1 MTAPAVTASSPG
13 LVVAG
18 LRKRFGD
25 HRAVDEVS
33 FTLPPGGSLGI
44 VGESGC
50 GKTTTARML
59 VGLETPDGGTVHLDG
74 RDRSARAR
82 GRAERLAR
90 AREIQMVFQDPY
102 LSLDPRITVAGCV
115 DEVLRLHSAR
125 DPAARRA
132 RVAELLDQVGL
143 GEREAAALPRRLS
156 GGQRQRVAV
165 ARALAAEPRVL
176 ILDEAVAAL
185 DVSIQA
191 QILDLLAGIRRE
203 AGIGFLFVSHD
214 LAVVRHITDR
224 VIVLKDGRVVEAGDT
239 TEVLDRPRH
248 PYTRLLLDSVPRR
261 GWDPARIAEGRRELQ
276 RAEAERAERH
286 HSERHHPEQ
295 HGLEQHGLEQHDREQ
310 QHPEQHRPTERKT
323 GA

>member
-1 MTAPAVTASSPG
+1 MTSPAATAPSPG

-25 HRAVDEVS
+25 HRAVDGVS

-82 GRAERLAR
+82 GRGERLAR

-102 LSLDPRITVAGCV
+102 LSLDPRITVAACV
-115 DEVLRLHSAR
+115 DEVLRLHSPR
-125 DPAARRA
+125 SPAARRT

-156 GGQRQRVAV
+156 GGQRQRVAI

-191 QILDLLAGIRRE
+191 QILDLLAGIRRD

-224 VIVLKDGRVVEAGDT
+224 VIVLKDGRVVESGDT
-239 TEVLDRPRH
+239 AGVLGRPQH

-261 GWDPARIAEGRRELQ
+261 GWDPARITEGRRELQ
-276 RAEAERAERH
+276 RTEAAQAERH
-286 HSERHHPEQ
+286 HPI
-295 HGLEQHGLEQHDREQ
+295 
-310 QHPEQHRPTERKT
+310 ERKT